1 MSTSTSKTEK
11 IRIQKIFFEGGL
23 MRVLLADRQQI
34 MVPVRMYPRLHFATM
49 AERRNFRLIAHG
61 RGIHW
66 PDLEEDISLEGLL
79 QRRGSCESP
88 QSLLRWAMSR
98 KGSAKRQNSTPTEI
112 QIMPAAPRSV
122 KMKRPLLA
130 RAGK

>member
-1 MSTSTSKTEK
+1 MSTLTSETQEPQ
-11 IRIQKIFFEGGL
+11 IQKISFEGGL
-23 MRVLLADRQQI
+23 MRVVLDDRQQI
-34 MVPVRMYPRLHFATM
+34 MVPVKLYPRLHFATA

-66 PDLEEDISLEGLL
+66 PDLEEDISLDGLL

-98 KGSAKRQNSTPTEI
+98 KAGVKKQPPVPTEI
-112 QIMPAAPRSV
+112 QIMPAASRLVSV
-122 KMKRPLLA
+122 KR
-130 RAGK
+130 RALVRSAS